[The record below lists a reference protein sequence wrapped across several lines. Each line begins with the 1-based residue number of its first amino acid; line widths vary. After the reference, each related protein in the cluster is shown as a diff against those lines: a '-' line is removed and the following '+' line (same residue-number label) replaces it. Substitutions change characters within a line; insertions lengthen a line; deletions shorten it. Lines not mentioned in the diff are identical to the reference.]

1 MSRRCERDAFEVIP
15 ADGSAALSEPAPGP
29 QRAGTWPSA
38 SRHPVAR
45 AITIE
50 RVERSVLTPI
60 DHYTSAQWPESL
72 HEPEMVA
79 IDLLRP
85 ALQKR
90 DGRALDLGCGDG
102 LFMAELDRIENLSA
116 RGWELHGVDYSP
128 AVLAD
133 ARRRPYTFER
143 CNLEE
148 GVPYPDDTF
157 DIVTASQVIEHVYD
171 PDHLLREAR
180 RILRPGGHVVLTTP
194 NLQAWYNRA
203 LFAAGIQPVFYE
215 TSTKSSHVGA
225 GPLTRMK
232 RSPDPVGHV
241 RVFNRR
247 ALLDLL
253 VNEGLR
259 PVELRGARFERIP
272 ARLDRLFN
280 RFSSLASELV
290 VLAAKP

>member
-1 MSRRCERDAFEVIP
+1 MVV
-15 ADGSAALSEPAPGP
+15 APS
-29 QRAGTWPSA
+29 T
-38 SRHPVAR
+38 SRHPVAG
-45 AITIE
+45 AVTIGLL
-50 RVERSVLTPI
+50 ERSVLTPI
-60 DHYTSAQWPESL
+60 DHYTSAQWAESL
-72 HEPEMVA
+72 HDAQLVA
-79 IDLLRP
+79 IDLVRP
-85 ALQKR
+85 ALQMR

-102 LFMAELDRIENLSA
+102 LFLAELDRIGDLSA
-116 RGWELHGVDYSP
+116 RGWELHGADYSP

-133 ARRRPYTFER
+133 ARRWPYTFEQ

-148 GVPYPDDTF
+148 GAPYPDDTF
-157 DIVTASQVIEHVYD
+157 DLVIASQLIEHVYD

-180 RILRPGGHVVLTTP
+180 RILRPGGHILLTTP

-215 TSTKSSHVGA
+215 TSTKSSYVGA
-225 GPLTRMK
+225 GPLTRLK

-253 VNEGLR
+253 VSEGFR

-272 ARLDRLFN
+272 AARMDRLFT
-280 RFSSLASELV
+280 RFPSLASNLV
-290 VLAAKP
+290 VLATRA

>member
-1 MSRRCERDAFEVIP
+1 V
-15 ADGSAALSEPAPGP
+15 
-29 QRAGTWPSA
+29 Q
-38 SRHPVAR
+38 
-45 AITIE
+45 
-50 RVERSVLTPI
+50 RSVLTPI
-60 DHYTSAQWPESL
+60 DHYTSAHWPESL
-72 HEPEMVA
+72 LEAQMVA

-85 ALQKR
+85 ALQKH
-90 DGRALDLGCGDG
+90 DGRALDLRCGDG
-102 LFMAELDRIENLSA
+102 LFLAELDRIAALTA

-133 ARRRPYTFER
+133 ARRWAYTFEQ

-148 GVPYPDDTF
+148 GAPYPDDTF
-157 DIVTASQVIEHVYD
+157 DIVTAGQVIEHVYD
-171 PDHLLREAR
+171 PDHLLREVR
-180 RILRPGGHVVLTTP
+180 RILRPGGHVLLTTP
-194 NLQAWYNRA
+194 NLQAWSNRA
-203 LFAAGIQPVFYE
+203 QFAAGIQPVFYE

-253 VNEGLR
+253 ASEGFR

-272 ARLDRLFN
+272 GLAARLDRLFN
-280 RFSSLASELV
+280 RFPSLASNLV
-290 VLAAKP
+290 VLATGA